1 MQTIQLY
8 IDNKRLDMFEDESV
22 ELTSSIQDVRDISKI
37 FTDYSQSFTVP
48 ASKNNNK
55 IFAHYYDNAIVDG
68 YDARFRSNAEIQ
80 LNHTPFRKGTI
91 RLNKVLMKS
100 NKAYAYELTF
110 FGSTA
115 TLSRILGEKRLNSL
129 TTLTAYNHDWNYD
142 NVKLG
147 LESGLTVGT
156 DTKAIIY
163 PLISPNKRF
172 IYNSNGFYVTP
183 ENYRNL
189 GNNSDGEGLFKGDL
203 KPAIRAVHIIEAIEA
218 QYPELQFSRDFFG
231 EDVFNELYLWLNR
244 EAGELGNSKGKYEVE
259 KGILLGWT
267 GPTTG
272 DDYFKL
278 DGNDTVELGAIR
290 TNFGTESS
298 TFQLNI
304 ETDSSEPYD
313 IVVYNTVTD
322 LLTNGTNRSVLYE
335 YKGLSG
341 NQSVSETILP
351 GANNFNKVFLQ
362 FEVKSFA
369 AMEFT
374 STLDLGFYRNSATV
388 AERQYSAGD
397 SDSGVVSTLDFVDVA
412 QEMPNIKIIDFLT
425 GIFKMFNLTAYV
437 EDDVIVVK
445 DLNTFYSDDYNTYD
459 VTEYMDVTTS
469 SVKRLDLYSNIKYEF
484 KEPSTRLAVKFDQLF
499 DFPFGNEE
507 FNVVINNKY
516 IDGID
521 YLVQLPFEKVIYE
534 KLLDDNDEVYTNIQ
548 YGYFVSENDE
558 PIKGSPLLFYNCNT
572 SVDAGKPLYLSA
584 DDGLSRVSV
593 ATYNRPS
600 NVKEDGTQT
609 LNFDAEN
616 DEFTVGLTTPSYNE
630 NSLFRNYHEDYINNI
645 FDIQSRMLEVS
656 ALLPIKILHKYKLN
670 DRFVIN
676 GKQYTINKVSSNL
689 MSGRSNLELISELVE
704 PFVQPRN
711 IIIAFGSYTSGL
723 DVPINIVTYGG
734 CDSATIQ
741 WSTDPAFPG
750 GGTPVSAGC
759 SGETVVTMPSYGT
772 FYYRAFSIDANDPS
786 NTAISNI
793 ISKTIT
799 QATYY
804 TPEVLKFGATDVL
817 ACSGSNLTLYVSS
830 ADGLYYDSDSGS
842 GDLVNGSFYSDGT
855 KVYTFVD
862 GVKNEVGYCFSYSAQ
877 TFKYSAVQQ
886 DSCSGADST
895 LYYNPQ
901 DGLYYTAGDGTGTLF
916 TGSYYSNGNFI
927 YSFTNGVKTQVATCD
942 TFTSESYTYDANA
955 NNACDSTL
963 VINLYISSND
973 GLYYFTTSGIG
984 SPVDGGYYVK
994 DGNVYTFSNGVRS
1007 LFDDCQVPPTQ
1018 TFYSLERCSDGNT
1031 GFRSN
1036 QETSQISLSVNDRV
1050 RDNSFTNYIVSGDTT
1065 TGTNVGQI
1073 YDTGLRLC
1081 PSPPSPGSFVTVWDT
1096 RNTLRYSS
1104 GYNQVELGLDQE
1116 GVYDFSV
1123 DWGDGNVE
1131 TITSY
1136 SQRTHTYDTPGI
1148 YEIRMT
1154 GHIFGWLLYFD
1165 RAKLLSVKQWG
1176 TLTFRQPTVNYPGG
1190 FFANCYNLDLSEV
1203 SDVLDLTGVSS
1214 CMNMF
1219 GQASSLT
1226 TINRINEWDMSNVQN
1241 IASMFANCPNLDINI
1256 SNWNVENVF
1265 SASNFMVA
1273 GKLSTSNLDAIYNSW
1288 GYQNLKNGVS
1298 ISFANSQY
1306 SSAGVAGR
1314 NELSQH
1320 WTITDGGL
1328 EI

>member
-115 TLSRILGEKRLNSL
+115 TLNRILGEKRLNSL

-156 DTKAIIY
+156 DTEAIIY
-163 PLISPNKRF
+163 PLISPDKRF
-172 IYNSNGFYVTP
+172 IYNSNGSYVTP

-189 GNNSDGEGLFKGDL
+189 GNDSNGEGLFKADL

-218 QYPELQFSRDFFG
+218 QYPEIQFSRDFFG

-259 KGILLGWT
+259 QGVVLGWN

-272 DDYFKL
+272 SDYFNL
-278 DGNDTVELGAIR
+278 DGNDTVKLSAIT
-290 TNFGTESS
+290 TNFGTEKS
-298 TFQLNI
+298 TFQLNV
-304 ETDSSEPYD
+304 ETTSSEVYD
-313 IVVYNTVTD
+313 IVVYNNVTNIV
-322 LLTNGTNRSVLYE
+322 TNQTTRSVLYE

-351 GANNFNKVFLQ
+351 GINNFNQVFLQ
-362 FEVKSFA
+362 FEVKSFSA
-369 AMEFT
+369 IEFT
-374 STLDLGFYRNSATV
+374 STLDLEFFRNDVTV
-388 AERQYSAGD
+388 EARQYSAGTD
-397 SDSGVVSTLDFVDVA
+397 DSGVVSTLDFVNVS

-437 EDDVIVVK
+437 EDDVIIVK
-445 DLNTFYSDDYNTYD
+445 DLNTFYADDYNTYD

-469 SVKRLDLYSNIKYEF
+469 SVKRLDLYSNIRYEF
-484 KEPSTRLAVKFDQLF
+484 KEPSTRLAVKFEQLF
-499 DFPFGNEE
+499 DFPFGHEE
-507 FNVVINNKY
+507 FNVVIDNKY
-516 IDGID
+516 IDGTD
-521 YLVQLPFEKVIYE
+521 YLVQVPFEKVIYE

-609 LNFDAEN
+609 LNFDQEN

-630 NSLFRNYHEDYINNI
+630 NSLFRNYHEDYIKNI
-645 FDIQSRMLEVS
+645 FDIQSRMLEIS

-689 MSGRSNLELISELVE
+689 MSGRSNLELISELIE

-711 IIIAFGSYTSGL
+711 IIIAFGSYTDGL

-772 FYYRAFSIDANDPS
+772 FYYRAFSIDVNDPS

-817 ACSGSNLTLYVSS
+817 ACSGSDITLYISS
-830 ADGLYYDSDSGS
+830 DDGLYYDSDSGS
-842 GDLVNGSFYSDGT
+842 GALVNGSFYSDST

-886 DSCSGADST
+886 DSCSGTNAT

-942 TFTSESYTYDANA
+942 TFTSESYTYDANIT
-955 NNACDSTL
+955 NVCDSTL
-963 VINLYISSND
+963 AVNLYISSND
-973 GLYYFTTSGIG
+973 GLYYFTTSGVG
-984 SPVDGGYYVK
+984 SPVSGGYYFK
-994 DGNVYTFSNGVRS
+994 DGNIYSFSNGVRS
-1007 LFDDCQVPPTQ
+1007 L
-1018 TFYSLERCSDGNT
+1018 
-1031 GFRSN
+1031 
-1036 QETSQISLSVNDRV
+1036 VNPCTITPDPE
-1050 RDNSFTNYIVSGDTT
+1050 D
-1065 TGTNVGQI
+1065 
-1073 YDTGLRLC
+1073 
-1081 PSPPSPGSFVTVWDT
+1081 FVAVIDT
-1096 RNTLRYSS
+1096 RIPGPFHTYEYQFKVPISNNLYT
-1104 GYNQVELGLDQE
+1104 
-1116 GVYDFSV
+1116 VY
-1123 DWGDGNVE
+1123 WGDGSSS
-1131 TITSY
+1131 THTSPA
-1136 SQRTHTYDTPGI
+1136 THTYNSSGI
-1148 YEIRMT
+1148 YTVVVKGVKNSMSFLSTINT
-1154 GHIFGWLLYFD
+1154 
-1165 RAKLLSVKQWG
+1165 RADSNKLLSIEQFG
-1176 TLTFRQPTVNYPGG
+1176 DYTPIGG
-1190 FFANCYNLDLSEV
+1190 SVFARCENLDLSGV
-1203 SDVLDLTGVSS
+1203 SDVLNIGGTGTVSYFS
-1214 CMNMF
+1214 GCK
-1219 GQASSLT
+1219 SLT
-1226 TINRINEWDMSNVQN
+1226 TINNVDQWDVSNVTNMQQ
-1241 IASMFANCPNLDINI
+1241 MFYDCINI
-1256 SNWNVENVF
+1256 NIDLSNWD
-1265 SASNFMVA
+1265 
-1273 GKLSTSNLDAIYNSW
+1273 TSNVKDCDD
-1288 GYQNLKNGVS
+1288 
-1298 ISFANSQY
+1298 FAFNTPK
-1306 SSAGVAGR
+1306 
-1314 NELSQH
+1314 
-1320 WTITDGGL
+1320 WTL
-1328 EI
+1328 PKPPNVKCQ